1 MIIPQ
6 FELTQTTDHV
16 VLRLRLPYVKVSKS
30 EFFIEGNKF
39 QFYLKP
45 YNLKITL
52 ENRLKDAEEPSR
64 LVYDPKDYNLTVYLL
79 KAEKGEEFTNLNM
92 ISLLLS
98 KNKQI
103 KKKEY
108 KKKKVHNT
116 FIQYRVL

>member
-64 LVYDPKDYNLTVYLL
+64 LVYDLTVYLL